1 MTGGLRFRYSLAVP
15 VVRLLLSLRM
25 AICPLSGIHLPL
37 SLSSCSSSLINVLNL
52 YALFSFTGLCPHSSE
67 REHNGKKESFPDWST
82 TVRSSKGCRPANSL
96 NAMQARSGR
105 CSLSCHSYY
114 DDGESRYCSLGQF
127 IFYPQQASFVIEG
140 ACSLA
145 YWSNHS
151 SLAVRGGSSQSAE
164 RPQLPSAPFSYRS
177 FAPL

>member
-37 SLSSCSSSLINVLNL
+37 SLSSSLINVLNL

-96 NAMQARSGR
+96 SAMQARSGN
-105 CSLSCHSYY
+105 CSLPCHQTTTGKADIVLSTSSFFTR
-114 DDGESRYCSLGQF
+114 SRHRSSLR
-127 IFYPQQASFVIEG
+127 G

-164 RPQLPSAPFSYRS
+164 RPQLPSAPFSHRS